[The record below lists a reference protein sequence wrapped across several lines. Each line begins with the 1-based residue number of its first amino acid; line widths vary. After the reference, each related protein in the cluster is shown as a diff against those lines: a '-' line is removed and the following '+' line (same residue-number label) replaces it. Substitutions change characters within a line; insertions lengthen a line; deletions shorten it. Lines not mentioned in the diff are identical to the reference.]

1 MREWIKVI
9 SFLIAGSF
17 FLYVIG
23 SLIPYHVN
31 TKEND
36 NDKLAIYTQH
46 PVEFVT
52 PIVREFEARTDI
64 EVEVVRAGSGQL
76 LDWIEEDRENP
87 KADILW
93 GGSYYTMKPHA
104 ELFAAYQTE
113 NEPYVRSEFKNT
125 EGNLIRFTDVPSVI
139 MVNTDLLGNE
149 TIEGYEDLLKP
160 EFYGKI
166 AFADPNISSSSLEQ
180 LINMLYA
187 CRGEDEWGWKY
198 VEALC
203 RQLDGNK
210 LFGGIQWSGE
220 R

>member
-1 MREWIKVI
+1 M
-9 SFLIAGSF
+9 
-17 FLYVIG
+17 
-23 SLIPYHVN
+23 
-31 TKEND
+31 
-36 NDKLAIYTQH
+36 
-46 PVEFVT
+46 EFVT
-52 PIVREFEARTDI
+52 PIVRELEARTDI

-180 LINMLYA
+180 LINMLMHAVMRMNGDGSMWKHYA
-187 CRGEDEWGWKY
+187 GSWMQIAD
-198 VEALC
+198 
-203 RQLDGNK
+203 K

>member
-1 MREWIKVI
+1 
-9 SFLIAGSF
+9 
-17 FLYVIG
+17 
-23 SLIPYHVN
+23 
-31 TKEND
+31 
-36 NDKLAIYTQH
+36 
-46 PVEFVT
+46 
-52 PIVREFEARTDI
+52 
-64 EVEVVRAGSGQL
+64 
-76 LDWIEEDRENP
+76 
-87 KADILW
+87 
-93 GGSYYTMKPHA
+93 MKPHA

-187 CRGEDEWGWKY
+187 CP
-198 VEALC
+198 
-203 RQLDGNK
+203 
-210 LFGGIQWSGE
+210 
-220 R
+220 